1 MFASV
6 FRIKNSKTLCGFKL
20 GFSSQKLSHRK
31 MQLKSKLKNNMLTV
45 GSWITLAHPAI
56 AEIMSRR
63 GFDWVTIDL
72 EHSMIYIQEAEE
84 FIRVIDL
91 CGNTPL
97 VRLSSN
103 DPVQIKR
110 VMDAGSV
117 GIILPMVRSLEDIN
131 KAFSAI
137 HYPPTGTRGVGLA
150 RAQGYGARFQEYKNW
165 LGENAVLIAQIE
177 NIDAVN
183 NIDSILSSEKV
194 DGYLIGP
201 YDLSASMGVPG
212 DLDHPDVLTA
222 IKKIKHAGLTAN
234 KPGGLHVVEADPKK
248 LDSLVKDGF
257 LFLAY
262 SVDIR
267 MLDIS
272 CLEGI
277 EVRDK
282 KIDQ

>member
-1 MFASV
+1 
-6 FRIKNSKTLCGFKL
+6 
-20 GFSSQKLSHRK
+20 
-31 MQLKSKLKNNMLTV
+31 MQLKSKLENNILTV

-63 GFDWVTIDL
+63 GFDWVTVDL
-72 EHSMIYIQEAEE
+72 EHSVINIREAEE
-84 FIRVIDL
+84 LIRVIDL

-110 VMDAGSV
+110 VMDAGSA
-117 GIILPMVRSLEDIN
+117 GGILPMVRSLEDID

-137 HYPPTGTRGVGLA
+137 HYPSAGARGVGLA
-150 RAQGYGARFQEYKNW
+150 RAQGYGVRFQEYKGW
-165 LGENAVLIAQIE
+165 LEKNAVLIAQIE

-183 NIDSILSSEKV
+183 NIESILSSDKV

-212 DLDHPDVLTA
+212 DLDHPDVITA
-222 IKKIKHAGLTAN
+222 IKKIKHAGLSTK
-234 KPGGLHVVEADPKK
+234 KPGGLHVVEPDPQK
-248 LDSLVKDGF
+248 LDSLINDGF

-277 EVRDK
+277 KVRDK
-282 KIDQ
+282 KIGQ